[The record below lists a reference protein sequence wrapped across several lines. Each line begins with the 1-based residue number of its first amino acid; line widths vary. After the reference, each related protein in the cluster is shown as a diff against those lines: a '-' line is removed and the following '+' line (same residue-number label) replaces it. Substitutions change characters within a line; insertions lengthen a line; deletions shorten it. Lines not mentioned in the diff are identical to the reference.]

1 MASEGGP
8 CHLPTRIRSSYL
20 AVLLLLASYQ
30 GQTSSFTI
38 SVPHGIYVCPEGQN
52 VSLLCKISGTLHDKH
67 DQIGKIW
74 FFSKH
79 KEPNC
84 AERNHI
90 RNVTEKELH
99 SKNGSRHG
107 IESSSDHHGTFRI
120 TLTNLSIR
128 DSGGYCCKV
137 EEFKKEHG
145 KTHVEQIAHGYMELQ
160 VKPAE
165 KVLQNCTFHSLAS
178 EDNESITAAA
188 LATIACIVG
197 ILCLPIILLL
207 VYKQR
212 QAVSNRRAHELVR
225 MDSNA
230 QGLENPV
237 FDEGPGGNTQQKP
250 RLNFMASRQPSE
262 SGHHLLSEPSTP
274 FSPPVT
280 GQLFF
285 PSLEPVPDSPPSN
298 IVKI

>member
-1 MASEGGP
+1 MASDGGP
-8 CHLPTRIRSSYL
+8 CLFPARTGSSYL
-20 AVLLLLASYQ
+20 AILLLLASYQ

-38 SVPHGIYVCPEGQN
+38 SVPHGLYVCPEGQN
-52 VSLLCKISGTLHDKH
+52 VSLICKISGTLLDKQ

-84 AERNHI
+84 AERKHI

-107 IESSSDHHGTFRI
+107 IESTSDHHGTFRI
-120 TLTNLSIR
+120 TLTNLSII

-137 EEFKKEHG
+137 EEFKREHG
-145 KTHVEQIAHGYMELQ
+145 KTSVKQVSHGYMELQ
-160 VKPAE
+160 VIAAE
-165 KVLQNCTFHSLAS
+165 KVLQNCTFHSFAS

-225 MDSNA
+225 MDSTV

-237 FDEGPGGNTQQKP
+237 FEEGQGENTQQKP
-250 RLNFMASRQPSE
+250 RMNFMACRQPSE
-262 SGHHLLSEPSTP
+262 SGRHLLSEPNSP
-274 FSPPVT
+274 FSPPIT
-280 GQLFF
+280 GALFF